1 VVVASYQDPRPGR
14 WLSKQL
20 GPQVPLLVLPAT
32 VPEQADAQALGD
44 WMDGL
49 VRSLLPLVKP

>member
-1 VVVASYQDPRPGR
+1 
-14 WLSKQL
+14 LSNQL

-32 VPEQADAQALGD
+32 VPEQADAQALAD

>member
-14 WLSKQL
+14 WLSSQL

-32 VPEQADAQALGD
+32 VHEQADAQALAD

-49 VRSLLPLVKP
+49 VRSLLPLAKP